1 MLKVR
6 ILSINFFRIIQVSP
20 LLFKFF
26 LQFSGAASFEPGH
39 LEVMVDRRTLYDD
52 YRGMGEGV
60 VDSRQTRHKFWVLI
74 EHFQTKDNKPIE
86 QNEYQVPSL
95 FSNQLSNSHIYPANT
110 YFVDNQD
117 ITHLELNKHVS
128 LVDHKFPCDLH
139 LLTLRTLTEED
150 LPLFPSR
157 SALMILHRQAYSCKF
172 VDNVYSK
179 QCTKSAFTKNIF
191 NHLQI
196 ESIVST
202 TLTGLKTNHVIKN
215 FSSIY
220 VKPMDIRTFN
230 LTFVN

>member
-1 MLKVR
+1 
-6 ILSINFFRIIQVSP
+6 
-20 LLFKFF
+20 
-26 LQFSGAASFEPGH
+26 
-39 LEVMVDRRTLYDD
+39 MVDRRTLYDD

-74 EHFQTKDNKPIE
+74 EHIQTSDNNNNNNNNKPTE
-86 QNEYQVPSL
+86 QNSEYQVPSL
-95 FSNQLSNSHIYPANT
+95 FSNQLSNQHIYPANT
-110 YFVDNQD
+110 YFIDSQD
-117 ITHLELNKHVS
+117 ITHLELNN
-128 LVDHKFPCDLH
+128 LVHLIDHKFPCDLH
-139 LLTLRTLTEED
+139 LLTLRTLTEEE

-157 SALMILHRQAYSCKF
+157 SALMVLHRQAYSCKF
-172 VDNVYSK
+172 VTSYSDDGDGDVHGK
-179 QCTKSAFTKNIF
+179 GCTRSAFTKNIF

-202 TLTGLKTNHVIKN
+202 TLTGLKANAVVKN